1 MPVIRHADSRRTTT
15 PNGVMTTHASPTQGG
30 STLAV
35 WRVEMA
41 AGAAGPQHSF
51 DTEQVWT
58 AVDGGATVELDGE
71 ALSVRPGDTVVM
83 PVGVQRRVVADPA
96 AGFAAVVAAP
106 AGARASVPGGG
117 EPVLP
122 AWIA

>member
-1 MPVIRHADSRRTTT
+1 MPVIRHADSRQTTT
-15 PNGVMTTHASPTQGG
+15 PNAVMTTHASPTQGG
-30 STLAV
+30 SALAV

-51 DTEQVWT
+51 DGEQVWT
-58 AVDGGATVELDGE
+58 ALAGGATVELDG
-71 ALSVRPGDTVVM
+71 ATVAVHPGDTVVM
-83 PVGVQRRVVADPA
+83 PVGVQRRVLADAA
-96 AGFAAVVAAP
+96 AGFTAVVAAA
-106 AGARASVPGGG
+106 AGARASVPGG

>member
-35 WRVEMA
+35 WRVEMV

-58 AVDGGATVELDGE
+58 AQDCGPALNPDGMRAQAEGCLMQTIHVLGGRQDE
-71 ALSVRPGDTVVM
+71 SVVV
-83 PVGVQRRVVADPA
+83 P
-96 AGFAAVVAAP
+96 
-106 AGARASVPGGG
+106 SVPYAPRWRGPWAG
-117 EPVLP
+117 PR
-122 AWIA
+122 

>member
-1 MPVIRHADSRRTTT
+1 MPVIRHADSRCTTT

-35 WRVEMA
+35 WRVKMA

-51 DTEQVWT
+51 DTDQVWT
-58 AVDGGATVELDGE
+58 ALDGAATVELDGE
-71 ALSVRPGDTVVM
+71 TLTVLPGDTVVM
-83 PVGVQRRVVADPA
+83 PVGAQRQVFADA
-96 AGFAAVVAAP
+96 SAGFAAVVAAP